1 MLAGSDDML
10 DMAREALEKQ
20 LRSLV
25 AAGLVSNEVEAW
37 RACMHR
43 LRLLTYHT
51 LQWYLERKAAVI
63 AVGGTQDDIL
73 GVFVRQSQHAAGAA
87 QPAALAACQVRMQQ
101 LGTGTQAC
109 TSATFILPSQRAVM

>member
-1 MLAGSDDML
+1 ML

-73 GVFVRQSQHAAGAA
+73 GVLCANPS
-87 QPAALAACQVRMQQ
+87 MQRV
-101 LGTGTQAC
+101 LH
-109 TSATFILPSQRAVM
+109 SLLLWQRARCACNSSAPALKPAHQQPSYCLHNAQ